1 MAYEFQKLSEVEALT
16 EVPEGANAL
25 IEVNGDIKRVPGS
38 GLGGATGI
46 KTAIIKDSEYDNMIA
61 GMLNPATPSEAT
73 AAIVITYECL
83 NMTFEEAYETMA
95 NGEPLQVMFMIAGD
109 GAMNIPA
116 TVIAFMGVSFGVPC
130 VAIFNF
136 MTQKTLYWTAD
147 GISTE
152 QPGGVP
158 K

>member
-1 MAYEFQKLSEVEALT
+1 MAYEFQKLSEVEALV

-61 GMLNPATPSEAT
+61 GMLNPATPSEAV
-73 AAIVITYECL
+73 AIAITYECL

-95 NGEPLQVMFMIAGD
+95 NGEPLQAVLMLSGE
-109 GAMNIPA
+109 GTMNIPTTTSFA
-116 TVIAFMGVSFGVPC
+116 GMIFGVPC
-130 VAIFNF
+130 IAINNA
-136 MTQKTLYWTAD
+136 MV
-147 GISTE
+147 E
-152 QPGGVP
+152 
-158 K
+158 

>member
-46 KTAIIKDSEYDNMIA
+46 KTAIIKDSNYDNA
-61 GMLNPATPSEAT
+61 VAEMLNPAPAPSEAL
-73 AAIVITYECL
+73 APLITYECL

-95 NGEPLQVMFMIAGD
+95 NGEPLQAVLMLSGE
-109 GAMNIPA
+109 GTMNIPTA
-116 TVIAFMGVSFGVPC
+116 TAFTGMIFGVPC
-130 VAIFNF
+130 IAINNT
-136 MTQKTLYWTAD
+136 MV
-147 GISTE
+147 E
-152 QPGGVP
+152 
-158 K
+158 